1 MDESLKPLFDVNQKV
16 LEKVMVISP
25 HPDDAEGNCGGTM
38 ARWAREGRTI
48 HYLILTNGDKGS
60 DEPSMTSEKLA
71 GIREKEF
78 LWAEYQEALKEG
90 AKALKLPVRME
101 NSTSCRMDPPPKNL
115 RRF

>member
-1 MDESLKPLFDVNQKV
+1 
-16 LEKVMVISP
+16 MVIFA

-48 HYLILTNGDKGS
+48 HYLILSNGDKGS

-90 AKALKLPVRME
+90 AKA
-101 NSTSCRMDPPPKNL
+101 
-115 RRF
+115 